1 MLMRAL
7 KSNLFKSLFF
17 TFILISISL
26 RSYMTLITAYS
37 VEFDEVT
44 YASHIQDGDTFQT
57 SAGDWI
63 RLADIDTPER
73 GYSGYDDATIVLSK
87 LIYNKKVYLDI
98 DDLYRYDTYG
108 SRLVCVVYVNYNSTH
123 YLNVNE
129 ALLVSNRAR
138 IDDYPNEFSPYEWS
152 LFTPRRIPGDMTK
165 WLGVSVGFGF
175 IVTMVIYLA
184 SIRVWNYLSSSSR
197 ASSRKF

>member
-1 MLMRAL
+1 M

-17 TFILISISL
+17 TFILISLSL
-26 RSYMTLITAYS
+26 RSYMTLITTFS
-37 VEFDEVT
+37 VEVDEVT

-63 RLADIDTPER
+63 RLADVDTPER
-73 GYSGYDDATIVLSK
+73 GDMGYYEATNVLSN
-87 LIYNKKVYLDI
+87 LINNKKVYLDI

-108 SRLVCVVYVNYNSTH
+108 SRLVCLVYVNYNSTH

-129 ALLVSNRAR
+129 ALLLSNRAR

-152 LFTPRRIPGDMTK
+152 LYTPKLVPGDRTK
-165 WLGVSVGFGF
+165 LLGVSVGFGF
-175 IVTMVIYLA
+175 IVTLIIYLV
-184 SIRVWNYLSSSSR
+184 SIRVWNYLSSLSTR
-197 ASSRKF
+197 RDRDDPWNQG